1 MSEADVTARF
11 RTLQPGMEL
20 SLTRRFRQPMEK
32 VFAALAT
39 PERIADWMGVNWQG
53 GAGPLKLGD
62 SFSYTFANS
71 DMPSEGHVTAY
82 DPPRLIEH
90 TWSENEPPMSLVRW
104 ELEPEGD
111 GCRLVLIHSFHQP
124 PPRSALIS
132 TAASWHLM
140 LDRLPGAVS
149 GQAAEWSRDEWQALH
164 DWYAEKFRKS

>member
-1 MSEADVTARF
+1 MLAELITDGTRPGLRF
-11 RTLQPGMEL
+11 ERRIGRDIEQVWRTL
-20 SLTRRFRQPMEK
+20 T
-32 VFAALAT
+32 T
-39 PERIADWMGVNWQG
+39 PERLADWLAPAEVELKEG
-53 GAGPLKLGD
+53 GALAFHFPNG
-62 SFSYTFANS
+62 FVNR
-71 DMPSEGHVTAY
+71 GHVRRVE
-82 DPPRLIEH
+82 PPRLLEH

-111 GCRLVLIHSFHQP
+111 GCRLVLVHSFHQP
-124 PPRSALIS
+124 PPRSALIT